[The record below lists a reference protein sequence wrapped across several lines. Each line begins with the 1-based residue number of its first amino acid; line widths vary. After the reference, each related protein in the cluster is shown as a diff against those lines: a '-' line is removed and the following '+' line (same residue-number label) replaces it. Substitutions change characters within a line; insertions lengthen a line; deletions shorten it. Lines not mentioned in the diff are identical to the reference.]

1 MSGSERI
8 VQQSV
13 LRPSVLNHGLASQSL
28 DFGFTPIATVSPPN
42 QFIPQAVRPVPT
54 NSGIIIAWDIFRQ
67 YSSYNCSNLYFDGV
81 LPWLR

>member
-13 LRPSVLNHGLASQSL
+13 LRPSVLNGGLSSQSL
-28 DFGFTPIATVSPPN
+28 DFGFTPIATVPPPN

-54 NSGIIIAWDIFRQ
+54 SSGIFRVWDIFRQ
-67 YSSYNCSNLYFDGV
+67 SPSDNCSNLYFEGV
-81 LPWLR
+81 VVG